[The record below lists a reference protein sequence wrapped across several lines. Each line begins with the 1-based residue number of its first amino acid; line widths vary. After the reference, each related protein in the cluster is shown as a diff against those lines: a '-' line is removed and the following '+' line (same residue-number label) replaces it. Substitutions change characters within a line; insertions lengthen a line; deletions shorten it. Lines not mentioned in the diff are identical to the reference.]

1 MDDQVRRPLSV
12 WLTQALFLM
21 VILQFAIT
29 LLLMLF
35 LCFSKGGLEDCWSPS
50 RIFYLV
56 GSFGALMLIGLAF
69 WGLQNRKQYG
79 RWLGAIILVSSIAV
93 GTTRSHYFQML
104 YGAIVRG
111 QSLPVP
117 PYECWKWRVGSV
129 DQTSCGYSTYSDLA
143 LRGFLDIL
151 FPQILLGLLA
161 MRLISSRAVKR
172 FFKQG

>member
-21 VILQFAIT
+21 VILQFSIA
-29 LLLMLF
+29 LLFMLF
-35 LCFSKGGLEDCWSPS
+35 LCFSKGELEDCWSPS
-50 RIFYLV
+50 RISYLV
-56 GSFGALMLIGLAF
+56 GSSGEVLLTGVAF

-79 RWLGAIILVSSIAV
+79 KWLGAIALVYAMWV
-93 GTTRSHYFQML
+93 GITGSHYFQL
-104 YGAIVRG
+104 FYSAIARG

-143 LRGFLDIL
+143 LRGVLDIL
-151 FPQILLGLLA
+151 FPHILLGLLA
-161 MRLISSRAVKR
+161 LRLISSRAVKR
-172 FFKQG
+172 FFKQR

>member
-12 WLTQALFLM
+12 WLTQALFSM
-21 VILQFAIT
+21 VILQFSIA
-29 LLLMLF
+29 LSLMLF

-50 RIFYLV
+50 SISHLV

-79 RWLGAIILVSSIAV
+79 RWLGAIILVTAMCAGITS
-93 GTTRSHYFQML
+93 SHYFQL
-104 YGAIVRG
+104 FYSAIVRG
-111 QSLPVP
+111 QSLPIP
-117 PYECWKWRVGSV
+117 PYECWKWRAQSV

-143 LRGFLDIL
+143 LRGVLDIL

-161 MRLISSRAVKR
+161 LRLISSHAVKR
-172 FFKQG
+172 FFKQR